1 MSPAFSPPACR
12 AACARFTPNESGQR
26 SPPTS
31 YRGCWHVVSR
41 GFFCGYRHA
50 SSPPKAVYGPGA
62 FVPHAASL
70 RQGSP
75 HCAIFPT
82 AASRRSLGRVS
93 VPMRPSGLSARLP
106 VVATV
111 GRHPA
116 VWLMGRGPIPLRLSF
131 PGGGMRSRRGVRHYP
146 RFPAAIPVRG
156 AGCPRVTR
164 PFAASCAFRRRPS
177 SLDLHVLGAP
187 PAFVLSQDRTLRP
200 GPRKGASDPKGKERE
215 KKKSLKSSGR
225 RALPGPPAR
234 LSLNSP
240 ASLRSIRLSRSS
252 AAPGGAARGSTI
264 RGFSLC
270 VNFGFQSTVYTQKRA
285 TAHRCQP
292 TVSIARSDRGL

>member
-41 GFFCGYRHA
+41 GFFCGYRLL

-70 RQGSP
+70 RQASA

-164 PFAASCAFRRRPS
+164 PFAASCAPRGGPS
-177 SLDLHVLGAP
+177 PLDLHVLGAP

-200 GPRKGASDPKGKERE
+200 GPRKGASDSKGKERE
-215 KKKSLKSSGR
+215 KKKRLVHVVGGPF
-225 RALPGPPAR
+225 RARPLAC
-234 LSLNSP
+234 L
-240 ASLRSIRLSRSS
+240 
-252 AAPGGAARGSTI
+252 
-264 RGFSLC
+264 
-270 VNFGFQSTVYTQKRA
+270 
-285 TAHRCQP
+285 
-292 TVSIARSDRGL
+292 

>member
-1 MSPAFSPPACR
+1 MSPGFSLLTCDAVYAP
-12 AACARFTPNESGQR
+12 FTPSKSGQR
-26 SPPTS
+26 SLPTY

-70 RQGSP
+70 RQASA

-164 PFAASCAFRRRPS
+164 PFAASCPLRRGAS

-200 GPRKGASDPKGKERE
+200 SPRKGASDPKGKERE
-215 KKKSLKSSGR
+215 KEEKSLVQVVGGPF
-225 RALPGPPAR
+225 RARPLAC
-234 LSLNSP
+234 L
-240 ASLRSIRLSRSS
+240 
-252 AAPGGAARGSTI
+252 
-264 RGFSLC
+264 
-270 VNFGFQSTVYTQKRA
+270 
-285 TAHRCQP
+285 
-292 TVSIARSDRGL
+292 